1 MTVGVTNVGAR
12 RGGSS
17 PSRYQLQ
24 CVTLGLTGRA
34 VTFRCGDTVV
44 MVTVDDIDGDKF
56 RYRINVDGY
65 PIEEYY
71 EYDEPMSEAEVAK
84 DWLSDVRDT
93 WGDDMADTFE
103 GAVKATKL
111 WQKTTQDSSAQE
123 PIAMP
128 PPPEDDEEGQ

>member
-12 RGGSS
+12 LGGSS
-17 PSRYQLQ
+17 PLRYQSQ
-24 CVTLGLTGRA
+24 CVTLGLTERNSA
-34 VTFRCGDTVV
+34 FRCGDKVV

-56 RYRINVDGY
+56 RYRIEVEGY

-84 DWLSDVRDT
+84 DWLSDVRGT

-103 GAVKATKL
+103 GAVNAHKL
-111 WQKTTQDSSAQE
+111 WQTTTETHSDQE
-123 PIAMP
+123 PIALGP
-128 PPPEDDEEGQ
+128 PPQDEEEDQ